1 MPQEFT
7 NILNPEIN
15 LTAIVINLSVALICG
30 LIISYVYRII
40 YKGPSYT
47 VSFVQSIVLLSIITS
62 IVISVIGNNLAR
74 AFGLVGAMSII
85 RFRTAVRD
93 AIDIVFIFLSLAV
106 GLAAGV
112 GLRTIALTGTIFTC
126 IVILLLSK
134 LSYGTPKR
142 DEVLLQ
148 FTTIVSDKNDSP
160 LYQPILEQ
168 FCKKIKLI
176 NIKSN
181 GGGYIAECFYHVTLK
196 NVNSGTE
203 LISALKK
210 VEGIT
215 NINLFF
221 DKD

>member
-1 MPQEFT
+1 MPQEFQ

-15 LTAIVINLSVALICG
+15 LLAIVINLLIAFVCG

-93 AIDIVFIFLSLAV
+93 AIDIVFIFLALAV

-112 GLRTIALTGTIFTC
+112 GLRTIALSGTIFTC
-126 IVILLLSK
+126 VVILILSK
-134 LSYGTPKR
+134 ISYGAPKR

-160 LYQPILEQ
+160 PYQPVLEQ

-203 LISALKK
+203 FISALKK
-210 VEGIT
+210 IEGLT

>member
-1 MPQEFT
+1 LLQELQ

-15 LTAIVINLSVALICG
+15 IAAILINLFVAFISG

-47 VSFVQSIVLLSIITS
+47 ISFVQSIVLLSIITA

-74 AFGLVGAMSII
+74 AFGLVGAMSIV

-106 GLAAGV
+106 GLASGV
-112 GLRTIALTGTIFTC
+112 GLRVIALTGTLFAC
-126 IVILLLSK
+126 AVILVLSK

-148 FTTIVSDKNDSP
+148 FTTITGDKETSP
-160 LYQPILEQ
+160 PYQSVLER
-168 FCKKIKLI
+168 FCKKFKLI
-176 NIKSN
+176 NLKSN
-181 GGGYIAECFYHVTLK
+181 GGGYAAECFYHVTLRD
-196 NVNSGTE
+196 VNSGPE
-203 LISALKK
+203 LINALKK
-210 VEGIT
+210 IEGIN